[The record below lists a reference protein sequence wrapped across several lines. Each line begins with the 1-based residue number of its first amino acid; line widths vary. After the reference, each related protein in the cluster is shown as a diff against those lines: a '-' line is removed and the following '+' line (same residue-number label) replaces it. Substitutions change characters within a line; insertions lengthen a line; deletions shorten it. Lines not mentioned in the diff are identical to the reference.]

1 MGRYVP
7 SVLHAPVCG
16 SFFFPSSLLNGCF
29 RGLFCS
35 SLSSQLVWTGKG
47 SSEVVEMAREVRSAD
62 IILGQLNASD
72 AK

>member
-35 SLSSQLVWTGKG
+35 SLRVPYEYWF
-47 SSEVVEMAREVRSAD
+47 EVAVDREVYMWDEFAALNLSG
-62 IILGQLNASD
+62 LGRGAV
-72 AK
+72 K